1 MGRSIKMEIQ
11 EAYARLE
18 LTEEAS
24 DEEIEKQFMLWIRK
38 NKADPS
44 IDLDSITIAYD
55 TIKNHRAYGANGP
68 HRSYTFKDKMGH
80 FFTYYKLH
88 VIGIVA
94 ALAVLIGIGN
104 TIWSNYQERQYLAS
118 LPPENVEIMFYG
130 SYLNPA
136 LSADEEAEHMLEEN
150 IIEMMPSWE
159 RVITT
164 IHAINGADTTDV
176 GAQQKSAVIL
186 ATEQP
191 DMYVMDL
198 ESFERY
204 VGSGMFAPLDE
215 ISEHFPENQW
225 HQTKAEQDTTEQV
238 YGLEVANEPTL
249 QGSMLTKHQRKSPRS
264 VETRKIKKMPWSL
277 FKKWLLGCKTSIETF
292 FGLWQMLSGLFLH
305 HLMA

>member
-1 MGRSIKMEIQ
+1 MGRSIIMEIQ
-11 EAYARLE
+11 EAYKRFG

-24 DEEIEKQFMLWIRK
+24 DEAIEKQFMLWIRK

-44 IDLDSITIAYD
+44 IDLDSITIAYE
-55 TIKNHRAYGANGP
+55 TIKNYRAYGADGP
-68 HRSYTFKDKMGH
+68 NHSSTFKDKVGH

-88 VIGIVA
+88 VIGVIA
-94 ALAVLIGIGN
+94 LLAVLIGIGN
-104 TIWSNYQERQYLAS
+104 TLWNNYQQRLYLAS
-118 LPPENVEIMFYG
+118 LPPENVEMMFYG
-130 SYLNPA
+130 SYLHST
-136 LSADEEAEHMLEEN
+136 LSADEDAELMLEAN

-191 DMYVMDL
+191 DMYIMDL

-215 ISEHFPENQW
+215 ISEQISEEQW
-225 HQTKAEQDTTEQV
+225 HSATAEEDTTEYV
-238 YGLEVANEPTL
+238 YGLEVANNPTFT
-249 QGSMLTKHQRKSPRS
+249 GVTVDENSTKIAAVRRDAENKENALELIQ
-264 VETRKIKKMPWSL
+264 E
-277 FKKWLLGCKTSIETF
+277 
-292 FGLWQMLSGLFLH
+292 
-305 HLMA
+305 MAAGM